1 MNILVACKI
10 VPDDQDVKTGSDGSL
25 DFSRAHQVVS
35 TYDLNAIEAAALLA
49 EANPGSTVKAISVGS
64 AKADDS
70 KTKKNILARGV
81 DELFLVADDAVAGLD
96 AFGTA
101 AELARLA
108 GQAGDWDVII
118 TGDGSADLYAKQTG
132 AQLAAALNVPFV
144 SGVVS
149 AELASNTLSAKR
161 LLETEMESVEIPLPA
176 VISVAPEFAEPRI
189 AGMKDIL
196 AAGKKPMNVEGAA
209 AASAAVVEE
218 VSVAAPAEVDRKREI
233 FTDVDEF
240 IAAVKAAL

>member
-101 AELARLA
+101 AELACLA
-108 GQAGDWDVII
+108 GLRGHSATSRQVSRLQPLCLTAVLPVFMPRQAVS
-118 TGDGSADLYAKQTG
+118 GSA
-132 AQLAAALNVPFV
+132 
-144 SGVVS
+144 
-149 AELASNTLSAKR
+149 
-161 LLETEMESVEIPLPA
+161 
-176 VISVAPEFAEPRI
+176 
-189 AGMKDIL
+189 
-196 AAGKKPMNVEGAA
+196 
-209 AASAAVVEE
+209 
-218 VSVAAPAEVDRKREI
+218 
-233 FTDVDEF
+233 
-240 IAAVKAAL
+240 